1 MIPGLNLK
9 ALLLA
14 SAVALTGLPAAAETL
29 RVAMGFDPLS
39 LDPIATSDN
48 GSIWTQLL
56 IFDTLVRPDKT
67 GEGLEPGLAE
77 SWTVSEDGLT
87 LTFNLREAKFSD
99 GTPVTAEDVQFSIER
114 AASEE
119 SGWARF
125 YRPIT
130 SFEIVNDRQIVM
142 TLAEPFT
149 PAFNNLALFAAA
161 ILPKAQVEEKG
172 DAFFDAPVGAGP
184 FMLKNWARGS
194 RIELEKNPNYWQEGK
209 PYVDDAVLEIVT
221 EPSARVIKLEAGEV
235 DVALDPPLNQLE
247 DLDGKDGIS
256 TGQIIPY
263 RADFVQL
270 NTTRE
275 PFDDERV
282 RKALNMAI
290 DKDALV
296 QGVLYGAGEP
306 AAAAMPVMAYADP
319 ELAPYPYD
327 PAAAKE
333 LLAEAGYADGFE
345 AQLLVDSGAAT
356 SRNAAIT
363 LQAMLQQVGVR
374 VEVQML
380 EGGTQWET
388 TKSGNYDMSVSYAT
402 SDTIDPD
409 QIIGFVGVN
418 PERANAYHTEWKSE
432 RLNELYEEERKTPDG
447 DERGGMFREM
457 VQILHDEAPYIFLY
471 HPASAWAAQDYVKDF
486 EILPTSNFRLEEVKI
501 EK

>member
-1 MIPGLNLK
+1 
-9 ALLLA
+9 
-14 SAVALTGLPAAAETL
+14 
-29 RVAMGFDPLS
+29 
-39 LDPIATSDN
+39 
-48 GSIWTQLL
+48 
-56 IFDTLVRPDKT
+56 
-67 GEGLEPGLAE
+67 
-77 SWTVSEDGLT
+77 
-87 LTFNLREAKFSD
+87 
-99 GTPVTAEDVQFSIER
+99 
-114 AASEE
+114 
-119 SGWARF
+119 
-125 YRPIT
+125 
-130 SFEIVNDRQIVM
+130 
-142 TLAEPFT
+142 
-149 PAFNNLALFAAA
+149 
-161 ILPKAQVEEKG
+161 
-172 DAFFDAPVGAGP
+172 
-184 FMLKNWARGS
+184 
-194 RIELEKNPNYWQEGK
+194 PNYWQEGK

-388 TKSGNYDMSVSYAT
+388 TK
-402 SDTIDPD
+402 
-409 QIIGFVGVN
+409 
-418 PERANAYHTEWKSE
+418 
-432 RLNELYEEERKTPDG
+432 
-447 DERGGMFREM
+447 
-457 VQILHDEAPYIFLY
+457 
-471 HPASAWAAQDYVKDF
+471 
-486 EILPTSNFRLEEVKI
+486 
-501 EK
+501 